1 MLFLKHSLNIII
13 LPTRPFPSPNGCIL
27 SNLKWKSTISSKVI
41 LVLEL
46 YSFNNTSI
54 SFSTSSGAVVL
65 ITLTTPIILGT
76 TLNPPTLYLGF
87 S

>member
-13 LPTRPFPSPNGCIL
+13 LPTRPFPSPKGWMR

-41 LVLEL
+41 LVFEL
-46 YSFNNTSI
+46 YSFSNASI
-54 SFSTSSGAVVL
+54 SFSTSFGAVVL

-76 TLNPPTLYLGF
+76 T
-87 S
+87 